1 MKKIVIFGAAT
12 GGKKAALSLLSNG
25 GGGGRHELLFF
36 VDNDN
41 KKWGKTMI
49 IHHHIYTIQPPTKL
63 SEVAFDKV
71 IVASACGE
79 DIITQLNKE
88 LKISYEKI
96 DDSFIRQY
104 FMSFDIFLEHFAMY
118 CKDKNLSGNLAELG
132 VYQGDCAK
140 RLNAH
145 FPHKKLYLFDTF
157 EGYATQD
164 IQDDDKEAIKFG
176 AGHLDNTSV
185 SLVMDKMPYPHNVVI
200 QKGWF
205 PHTTQGLEQERF
217 CLVNL
222 DPDLYEPLKAGL
234 DFFYPRLT
242 KGGIV
247 LVSGY
252 FSPHTG
258 PKKACDEFCKQHNLS
273 PIPLGFGNFVGLIKV

>member
-1 MKKIVIFGAAT
+1 MIKVIVFGAAT
-12 GGKKAALSLLSNG
+12 GGKKIASSLLG
-25 GGGGRHELLFF
+25 KEGGGRYEILFF
-36 VDNDN
+36 VDNDA
-41 KKWGKTMI
+41 KKWNQAMSIGDCTYDIK
-49 IHHHIYTIQPPTKL
+49 PPQCICDA
-63 SEVAFDKV
+63 EFDKV
-71 IVASACGE
+71 VIASACGE
-79 DIITQLNKE
+79 DIFTQLTHQ
-88 LKISYEKI
+88 LRIPYTKI
-96 DDSFIRQY
+96 DDFYIRQL
-104 FMSFDIFLEHFAMY
+104 FTSLEIFLEHFAIF
-118 CKDKNLSGNLAELG
+118 CEQNAIGGSLAELG
-132 VYQGDCAK
+132 VYQGDSAK
-140 RLNAH
+140 RLNAY

-164 IQDDDKEAIKFG
+164 IQANDKEALGFG

-200 QKGWF
+200 KKGWF
-205 PHTTQGLEQERF
+205 PRTTQGLEQERF

-234 DFFYPRLT
+234 EFFYPRLLR
-242 KGGIV
+242 GGII

-273 PIPLGFGNFVGLIKV
+273 PIPLGFGNFVGIVKG